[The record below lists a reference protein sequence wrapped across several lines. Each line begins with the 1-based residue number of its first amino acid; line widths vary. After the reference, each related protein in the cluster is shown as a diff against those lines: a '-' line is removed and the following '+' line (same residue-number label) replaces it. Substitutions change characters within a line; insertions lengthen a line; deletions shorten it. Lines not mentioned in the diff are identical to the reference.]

1 MNEERIIVKR
11 EKRREYLSKL
21 FTMLRKRDDMIV
33 IPNKTCLNK
42 TEFRLISEIASAKAL
57 GERYISTQLAKRLGI
72 TRSAISQI
80 VNNLAEKNIV
90 KRVPDEVDQKIAY
103 IELTDGILE
112 EYKPDIDECLDF
124 VESLVEEFGEDRFN
138 NMYNEL
144 NALIELAERKLEQAK
159 KQKS

>member
-11 EKRREYLSKL
+11 EKREEYLSKL

-42 TEFRLISEIASAKAL
+42 TEFRLISEVASAKAL

-80 VNNLAEKNIV
+80 VNNLVERNIV
-90 KRVPDEVDQKIAY
+90 KRVPDEIDQKIAY

-112 EYKPDIDECLDF
+112 QYKPDIDACLDF

-138 NMYNEL
+138 KMYNEL
-144 NALIELAERKLEQAK
+144 NALIALAERKIEQEK
-159 KQKS
+159 KQQ

>member
-11 EKRREYLSKL
+11 EKRGEYLSKL

-80 VNNLAEKNIV
+80 VNNLVERNIV
-90 KRVPDEVDQKIAY
+90 KRVPDEIDQKIAY

-112 EYKPDIDECLDF
+112 QYKPDIDECLDF

>member
-11 EKRREYLSKL
+11 EKRGEYLSKL
-21 FTMLRKRDDMIV
+21 FAMLRKRDDMIV

-42 TEFRLISEIASAKAL
+42 TEFRLVAEIAGAKAL

-90 KRVPDEVDQKIAY
+90 KRVPDEIDQKIAY

-112 EYKPDIDECLDF
+112 QYKPDIDGFLDF

-138 NMYNEL
+138 EMYSEL
-144 NALIELAERKLEQAK
+144 NALIDLAERKLEQVK
-159 KQKS
+159 KQK